1 MTPNINT
8 HSLQLHSEIDEVI
21 IDKYTLAQFINDE
34 GDINSVSK
42 LKQTGLVIRQ
52 SLKFR
57 C

>member
-1 MTPNINT
+1 MTPYTNL
-8 HSLQLHSEIDEVI
+8 SLLFHSEIDEII